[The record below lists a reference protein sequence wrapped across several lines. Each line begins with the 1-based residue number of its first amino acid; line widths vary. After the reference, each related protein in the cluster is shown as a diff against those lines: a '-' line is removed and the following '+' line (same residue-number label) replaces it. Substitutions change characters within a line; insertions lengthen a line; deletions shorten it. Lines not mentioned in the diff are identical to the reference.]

1 MEDGGGAMSEMMEQS
16 GQRKMSTDA
25 QAVIVD
31 DPISQR
37 RSRHHH
43 LYHDATVA
51 SEVGREAN
59 GRSLKKVQDS
69 ELLREMRSK
78 FGWNGSG
85 RRTPSFLGAE
95 A

>member
-1 MEDGGGAMSEMMEQS
+1 MEDGGGAMGEMMEQS
-16 GQRKMSTDA
+16 GQRKTRTDA
-25 QAVIVD
+25 QAVTVE
-31 DPISQR
+31 DPIAQR

-43 LYHDATVA
+43 LYHDAAVA
-51 SEVGREAN
+51 SEVGREAK

-69 ELLREMRSK
+69 ELLRERRSK

-85 RRTPSFLGAE
+85 RRTPSFFGAE